1 MKKITSRDNALF
13 KTLHKLAGST
23 RERKKLGLSL
33 LDGLHLIEMY
43 RAQYGSPKTLVLSE
57 SGAGNPEVKSL
68 IEKLNPAE
76 NILLSDAMF
85 AEISPV
91 ETPVGILALI
101 DTPQAK
107 PPGKITFCVLL
118 EDIQDPGNLGSILR
132 SAAAAGVEHV
142 FLSKHCAFPWSP
154 KVIRAGMGAH
164 FLLSIHEGADL
175 LRVAESFKGNI
186 IATSLAATQSIYQTD
201 LRGAVALLIG
211 NEGAGLSDGLR
222 GTATEVVRI
231 PMPGNMESLNA
242 AAAAAIC
249 LFERVRQIN
258 IEGG

>member
-1 MKKITSRDNALF
+1 MKKITSRDNALY
-13 KTLHKLAGST
+13 KNLLKLAHST
-23 RERKKLGLSL
+23 RERRKLGLSL
-33 LDGLHLIEMY
+33 IDGVHLVAAY
-43 RAQYGSPKTLVLSE
+43 HATHGVPKTLVLSE
-57 SGAGNPEVKSL
+57 AGAEHAEVKSL
-68 IEKLNPAE
+68 IRKVNATE
-76 NILLSDAMF
+76 NVILSDAMF

-101 DTPQAK
+101 DTPQPK
-107 PPGKITFCVLL
+107 PVGDMVFCVLL
-118 EDIQDPGNLGSILR
+118 EDVQDPGNIGSILR

-175 LRVAESFKGNI
+175 FQVAQVFKGKV
-186 IATSLAATQSIYQTD
+186 IATSLAAIQSIYQTD
-201 LRGAVALLIG
+201 LRGSVALLIG
-211 NEGAGLSDGLR
+211 NEGAGLSDVLSDM
-222 GTATEVVRI
+222 ATDVVCI

-249 LFERVRQIN
+249 LFERVRQTL
-258 IEGG
+258 